1 MAEITPLKVQ
11 EEINSLLENPLSYTT
26 AERLVTLLKL
36 KKYLG
41 EFREER
47 REYRESEKI
56 VASEDASAFVKAA
69 AMCPVAEI
77 IEIMD
82 EHMEWLCEAH
92 PRMHMML
99 MEQIKKAGES

>member
-1 MAEITPLKVQ
+1 MAEITIGKIR
-11 EEINSLLENPLSYTT
+11 EEIDSLLQSPLSYSI
-26 AERLVTLLKL
+26 AEKLVTMFKL
-36 KKYLG
+36 EKHLCEYLG
-41 EFREER
+41 EHGEPRH
-47 REYRESEKI
+47 EKI

-69 AMCPVAEI
+69 AVCPIAEI

-82 EHMEWLCEAH
+82 EHMQWLYEAH

>member
-1 MAEITPLKVQ
+1 MAEITIEKVR
-11 EEINSLLENPLSYTT
+11 EEIDSLLQSPLSYSI
-26 AERLVTLLKL
+26 AEKLVTMFKL
-36 KKYLG
+36 EKHLCEYLG
-41 EFREER
+41 EHGEPRH
-47 REYRESEKI
+47 EKI
-56 VASEDASAFVKAA
+56 VASEHSSSFVKAA

-92 PRMHMML
+92 PRMHMMV